1 MMYTMDER
9 QLLKMWSVIRCF
21 AVIRE
26 NRDPIVQDE
35 ILTNAQILLTAFVLD
50 LRPLS
55 EEQAGSTPHVPHPER
70 MVRFDA

>member
-1 MMYTMDER
+1 MIYTMDER
-9 QLLKMWSVIRCF
+9 QLLNMWSVIRCF

-26 NRDPIVQDE
+26 NRNPIVQDE
-35 ILTNAQILLTAFVLD
+35 ILRNAQILLTALVLD

-55 EEQAGSTPHVPHPER
+55 QEQAGSIPPALRPER

>member
-1 MMYTMDER
+1 MIYTMDEG
-9 QLLKMWSVIRCF
+9 QLLQMWSVIRCF
-21 AVIRE
+21 ADIRE
-26 NRDPIVQDE
+26 TRDPIIQDE

-55 EEQAGSTPHVPHPER
+55 GAQTGSTPPRPRPER